1 MRGFGWWL
9 YFDGSGGF
17 LVNLFA
23 VAFRAEIGEV
33 AARRFS
39 EMALVVF
46 EKCRYFWTGQFFP

>member
-1 MRGFGWWL
+1 MTPFGWRL

-23 VAFRAEIGEV
+23 VTFRAEIGQV

-46 EKCRYFWTGQFFP
+46 EKC